1 MILFKKAFD
10 LEEFIKQQK
19 HQGKIIG
26 FVPTMGA
33 LHDGHISLLKTCIKQ
48 SGISVC
54 SIFVNPTQFNNQ
66 QDFQKYPVTISD
78 DILKLEEAGCDLLFL
93 PSVEEVYPGGLSG
106 TNYDFGS
113 LEHILEGEYRPG
125 HFQGVGQVVHRLL
138 DIVQP
143 HKIFLGQK
151 DYQQCFIIK
160 KLVKLEGIP
169 VKVFVE
175 ETLREASGL
184 AMSSR
189 NLRLSEAEK
198 KSAAA
203 LSQSLLFIKENIAK
217 QTIPELIESAKKHML
232 ENGFSKIDY
241 ISITNANTL
250 QLIGVWDAT
259 TPLVALIAAYIGDVR
274 LIDNMVLTPSLL

>member
-1 MILFKKAFD
+1 MILFKKAIDF
-10 LEEFIKQQK
+10 EKFIGEQK
-19 HQGKIIG
+19 KTGKLIG

-33 LHDGHISLLKTCIKQ
+33 LHAGHISLLKTSINQ
-48 SGISVC
+48 SDLTVC
-54 SIFVNPTQFNNQ
+54 SIFVNPTQFNNP
-66 QDFQKYPVTISD
+66 QDYQKYPVTISD
-78 DILKLEEAGCDLLFL
+78 DIIKLEDAGCDVLFF
-93 PSVEEVYPGGLSG
+93 PPVEEVYPHGLIS
-106 TNYDFGS
+106 TNYDFGN

-143 HKIFLGQK
+143 DKIFIGQK

-160 KLVKLEGIP
+160 KLLELEQIP
-169 VKVFVE
+169 VEVYVE

-184 AMSSR
+184 ALSSR

-203 LSQSLLFIKENIAK
+203 INQSLLYVKENLAK
-217 QTIPELIESAKKHML
+217 QSIPDLIAFAKKHLL

-241 ISITNANTL
+241 LSIVNAKTL
-250 QLIGVWDAT
+250 QTIDVWDAT
-259 TPLVALIAAYIGDVR
+259 TPLVALLAAYIGEVR

>member
-1 MILFKKAFD
+1 MILFKKA
-10 LEEFIKQQK
+10 LEIEEFIGRQK
-19 HQGKIIG
+19 ELGKIIG

-33 LHDGHISLLKTCIKQ
+33 LHDGHISLLKTCINL
-48 SGISVC
+48 SDISIC

-66 QDFQKYPVTISD
+66 QDFQKYPVNISD
-78 DILKLEEAGCDLLFL
+78 DIIKLEEEGCDVLFL
-93 PSVEEVYPGGLSG
+93 PPVEEVYPNGLTSIHY
-106 TNYDFGS
+106 NFGN

-138 DIVQP
+138 NIIQP
-143 HKIFLGQK
+143 DKIFLGQK

-160 KLVKLEGIP
+160 KLVELEKIP
-169 VKVFVE
+169 VKVYVE

-203 LSQSLLFIKENIAK
+203 INQSLLIVKENLSK
-217 QTIPELIESAKKHML
+217 RSIPELIKFARKHLL
-232 ENGFSKIDY
+232 ENGFSKVDY
-241 ISITNANTL
+241 ISIANAKTL
-250 QLIGVWDAT
+250 QSINVWDTT
-259 TPLVALIAAYIGDVR
+259 TPLVALVAAYIGEVR
-274 LIDNMVLTPSLL
+274 LIDNLVLTPSLF